1 MIPLDNV
8 KVCHLLLERNKVN
21 LLKDPIIYADFF
33 LLVLV
38 PVHIQVIFPGVPID
52 IRLPCGLFEN
62 DISATGIHSDEVQ
75 GLTVT
80 GLPTSCVTM

>member
-21 LLKDPIIYADFF
+21 LVKDPIIYAAFF

-38 PVHIQVIFPGVPID
+38 PVHIQVVFPGVPID
-52 IRLPCGLFEN
+52 SQLPCGLFEN
-62 DISATGIHSDEVQ
+62 DISAIGIHSNEVQ

-80 GLPTSCVTM
+80 GLPTSYVTM

>member
-8 KVCHLLLERNKVN
+8 KVCHLCIERNKVN
-21 LLKDPIIYADFF
+21 LLKDPIVYAAFF
-33 LLVLV
+33 SLLLV
-38 PVHIQVIFPGVPID
+38 PVRVQVVFPGVQTD
-52 IRLPCGLFEN
+52 TQLPCGLFEN
-62 DISATGIHSDEVQ
+62 DISAVGIHSNEVR